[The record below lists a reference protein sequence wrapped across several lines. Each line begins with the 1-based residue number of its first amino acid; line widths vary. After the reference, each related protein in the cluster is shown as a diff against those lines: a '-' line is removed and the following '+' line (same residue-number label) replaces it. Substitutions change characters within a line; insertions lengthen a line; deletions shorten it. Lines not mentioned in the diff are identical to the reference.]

1 MSQTDLDKRAFLEA
15 LENGDLSELRAIFE
29 RAPSII
35 HDPYAFLGPW
45 ICLAAR
51 NESVA
56 VVKWLLA
63 SGADLNHSKESTGAT
78 PLSAAATKGNLEIV
92 TLLHEAGAAL
102 DTSTMAANPLIG
114 AIQAYVPP
122 KSREKCLDVALYL
135 IDAGI
140 DTTPSYITNR
150 PIPEINAL
158 QFAVEMGARHIA
170 RAIGL
175 HQTSGDAA
183 ATEALIAEADKMAG
197 INTEPPDEG

>member
-1 MSQTDLDKRAFLEA
+1 MV
-15 LENGDLSELRAIFE
+15 
-29 RAPSII
+29 
-35 HDPYAFLGPW
+35 
-45 ICLAAR
+45 
-51 NESVA
+51 SVL
-56 VVKWLLA
+56 VEK
-63 SGADLNHSKESTGAT
+63 GADLESKTTIGGTA
-78 PLSAAATKGNLEIV
+78 LSAAAQQGNLEIV

-175 HQTSGDAA
+175 HQTGGDTA

-197 INTEPPDEG
+197 INTEPPDEA